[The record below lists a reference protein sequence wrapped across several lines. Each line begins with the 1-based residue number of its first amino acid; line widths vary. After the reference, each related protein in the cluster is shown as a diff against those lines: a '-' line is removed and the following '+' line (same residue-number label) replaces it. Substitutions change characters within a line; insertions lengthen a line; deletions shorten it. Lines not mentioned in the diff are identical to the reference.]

1 MLECLAAIQAGT
13 FLPPGMGYLTIVDR
27 VGGWRDF
34 LALTPDALQDF
45 EILMAAESMATKAQ
59 AIFNR

>member
-1 MLECLAAIQAGT
+1 
-13 FLPPGMGYLTIVDR
+13 MGYLTIVDR